1 MCTVFGRILRENDF
15 MDLTFGHELNTE
27 QIQQL
32 SLTPEMVQ
40 SLKILRLGG
49 EGLLEYIFEALD
61 ENPVLDVN
69 EEDLA
74 DRQLVAAVEHDSAG
88 ETEPSDDFS
97 DYSDGSI
104 EELEYGSDW
113 YSYYYDDIGR
123 YDGDAR
129 YTDYSYD
136 SEYRDLYEYESGSEE
151 SLTEHLNAQLEM
163 TEAPFLVKAV
173 ADYIIQT
180 LDDNGYMT
188 LTVSEIGKELSV
200 SRKTVEEGLVLVQ
213 SFDPAGV
220 ACADLSECLALQL
233 KSIGKWDGSYE
244 YILDHHTEDIAR
256 NRLHRIARAMGLK
269 LSEIQRR
276 ADVLRSL
283 EPKPGNG
290 FSAPEKLRYI
300 IPDVKVKKTEDGYR
314 VFINRASSP
323 RLSVR
328 EEYCEMMKGEGDSD
342 VRSFLAGHMN
352 SADWLIKALR
362 QRDET
367 ILKVT
372 EEIVR
377 CQEDFFESG
386 PAALKPLTMKEV
398 AASVG
403 VHESTVS
410 RTVNDKYLLCARG
423 VYELRYFF
431 TGSASFGDSGTT
443 AESVKVMISRMVDSE
458 NRAEPMSDR
467 SIAEAIHIT
476 GVKISRRTVAK
487 YREEL
492 GIPASSIRRRAE

>member
-1 MCTVFGRILRENDF
+1 MCTVFGRILREYGF
-15 MDLTFGHELNTE
+15 MDLTFGQELNTE

-32 SLTPEMVQ
+32 SLTPEMIQ

-49 EGLLEYIFEALD
+49 EGLLEYIFDAIE
-61 ENPVLDVN
+61 ENPVLEVN

-74 DRQLVAAVEHDSAG
+74 DRQMVAAVENDSEA
-88 ETEPSDDFS
+88 EVPDPYSDFD
-97 DYSDGSI
+97 DGSI
-104 EELEYGSDW
+104 DELENGLDW
-113 YSYYYDDIGR
+113 YNYYDNPAI
-123 YDGDAR
+123 YDGDDR
-129 YTDYSYD
+129 YGDYSYD
-136 SEYRDLYEYESGSEE
+136 SDYRDLYEYESTAEE
-151 SLTEHLNAQLEM
+151 SLVEHLNGQLEIA
-163 TEAPFLVKAV
+163 EAPFLVKAV

-188 LTVSEIGKELSV
+188 LTVSDIEKELSV
-200 SRKTVEEGLVLVQ
+200 RRETVEEGLALVQ

-220 ACADLSECLALQL
+220 GCADLSECLELQL
-233 KSIGKWDGSYE
+233 KSIGKWDGSYA
-244 YILDHHTEDIAR
+244 YILENHTVDIAR

-276 ADVLRSL
+276 AEVLRSL

-300 IPDVKVKKTEDGYR
+300 IPDVKVKKIEGEYK

-323 RLSVR
+323 RLSIR
-328 EEYCEMMKGEGDSD
+328 EEYHDMMDRENDRE
-342 VRSFLAGHMN
+342 VRSFLSGHMG
-352 SADWLIKALR
+352 SAGQLIRALK

-367 ILKVT
+367 ILRVT

-377 CQEDFFESG
+377 RQKDFFERG
-386 PAALKPLTMKEV
+386 PVGLKRMTMKEL
-398 AASVG
+398 ADAIG

-410 RTVNDKYLLCARG
+410 RTANDKYLLCAQG

-431 TGSASFGDSGTT
+431 TGAVIFGDSGMTS
-443 AESVKVMISRMVDSE
+443 ESIKVMISKMIDSE
-458 NRAEPMSDR
+458 NRAHPMSDR

-476 GVKISRRTVAK
+476 GVKVSRRTVAK